1 MKRLR
6 FAVIGAA
13 LAYFFDPQN
22 GARRRSRA
30 LERLAGLAGRHTG
43 AGDAQPDLGE
53 ELAGQAKDVQSAQ
66 VASD

>member
-22 GARRRSRA
+22 GARRRSAA
-30 LERLAGLAGRHTG
+30 LERLAGLARRHSGGIETR
-43 AGDAQPDLGE
+43 PDLEDELVGKAQSVQGAPVAGE
-53 ELAGQAKDVQSAQ
+53 
-66 VASD
+66 